1 MRMRQLAPLLGSLAL
16 LVAGSAAAAGQP
28 PAPAAPAAVPV
39 AIAAPSP
46 APFLAQADAA
56 CPSQAITAP
65 GTATPATP
73 SLQSP
78 AGTPKPFWTVG
89 GGCWNQFSACRIA
102 CGGDSLCEQGCECT
116 YCVCARLLC
125 PDYCG
130 GVGQN

>member
-1 MRMRQLAPLLGSLAL
+1 MRMRQLVLLFGSLAL
-16 LVAGSAAAAGQP
+16 LVAGSAAVAAQP
-28 PAPAAPAAVPV
+28 AAPAAPAAAPV
-39 AIAAPSP
+39 AIAPSTT

-65 GTATPATP
+65 GAAKPGTPI
-73 SLQSP
+73 LHSP

-89 GGCWNQFSACRIA
+89 GNCWNQFSACRIA

>member
-1 MRMRQLAPLLGSLAL
+1 MRMRPLVLLLGSLAL
-16 LVAGSAAAAGQP
+16 LVAGSAAVAAAPIPG
-28 PAPAAPAAVPV
+28 PAAAPV
-39 AIAAPSP
+39 AIAPSNTAPL
-46 APFLAQADAA
+46 LAQADAA

-65 GTATPATP
+65 GTAKPGTPI
-73 SLQSP
+73 LQSP

-89 GGCWNQFSACRIA
+89 GNCWNQFSACRID

-125 PDYCG
+125 PNYCG